1 MHPYTMSQ
9 LAIRHIDELSATADR
24 HRRHVTPASP
34 RNSVRHRT
42 GGMLVE
48 IGLRLAGSSDE
59 A

>member
-9 LAIRHIDELSATADR
+9 LAIHHADELSVAAGR
-24 HRRHVTPASP
+24 SRRHVTPAGP

-42 GGMLVE
+42 GWMLVK
-48 IGLRLAGSSDE
+48 IGLRLAGASDD

>member
-9 LAIRHIDELSATADR
+9 LASQHIDELSVAAGR
-24 HRRHVTPASP
+24 NRRHVTPASP

-42 GGMLVE
+42 GWMLVE
-48 IGLRLAGSSDE
+48 IGLRLAGASDD